1 MSELKIIYYKRKGFS
16 KNRLISWDIIER
28 KCRAK
33 AEEYK

>member
-1 MSELKIIYYKRKGFS
+1 MDKLESYSAHIFELGCMRW
-16 KNRLISWDIIER
+16 NNIER